1 VVKAVAG
8 CKGEGKG
15 KGKRKEHKK
24 EEEKREKDVLDDKYL
39 NEYI

>member
-1 VVKAVAG
+1 VAG
-8 CKGEGKG
+8 CKGEG